1 MIVIETHHRASP
13 ELLAATNHLIPQL
26 SSSFAGL
33 TMERLE
39 AVLVHESVTLFV
51 ARADSA
57 IVGLLTL
64 AMFPLAT
71 GLRAWIEDVVV
82 DTSARGQGAG
92 DALVNAAIATARDAG
107 AHTVDWTS
115 RSDREA
121 AHRLYERMGF
131 VRRETNVYRFS
142 LDN

>member
-1 MIVIETHHRASP
+1 MIVIETHHSASP

-33 TMERLE
+33 TMEQLE

-51 ARADSA
+51 ARADSS

-64 AMFPLAT
+64 TMFPLAT

-82 DTSARGQGAG
+82 DTSARGQGVG

-107 AHTVDWTS
+107 AHTVDLTS

>member
-1 MIVIETHHRASP
+1 MIVIETHHSASP

-33 TMERLE
+33 TMEQLE

-51 ARADSA
+51 ARADSS

-92 DALVNAAIATARDAG
+92 DALVNAALATARDAG
-107 AHTVDWTS
+107 ARTVDLTS